1 MTLNVQKSH
10 IFFIIEHLKKK
21 KKKKLTVDSKKFI
34 QQRMTQLREKKSE
47 TANRENLRKIRINF
61 GFFSLASLL
70 LVKVLFAE
78 GAPGGA
84 GA

>member
-1 MTLNVQKSH
+1 MTLNVHKSH
-10 IFFIIEHLKKK
+10 IFFIIEHL